1 MSKILIIPSDN
12 NLNNESDGYIIGL
25 KILSVNMPV
34 YFELDELVEFIK
46 KIKDNNQEV
55 FISLNKN
62 MHNGDLK
69 YLEEVMQT
77 LNGLNIDGVLY
88 YDIGVVNIWKR
99 LKLDY
104 ELVWAQ
110 EHLTTNYLTCNYW
123 YDKGVK
129 YAYLASEI
137 TTDEI
142 LEIKENTEMKLMIPI
157 FGYLPMFV
165 SKRHAV
171 KNYLDYFNLKDNSD
185 INYITKESKVY
196 PIVDDENGTT
206 VYSSSILNGIGETL
220 KLINIDY
227 LVLNSFNIGDNFK
240 KVVKMFK
247 NVGENNIDDYT
258 NKLDQLFNS
267 DRGFLYSR
275 TIYKV
280 KNNE

>member
-12 NLNNESDGYIIGL
+12 NLNNDCDGYIIGV
-25 KILSVNMPV
+25 KNLSVNMPV
-34 YFELDELVEFIK
+34 YFELDELLEFIK
-46 KIKDNNQEV
+46 KIKNNNQEV

-62 MHNGDLK
+62 MHNGDLES
-69 YLEEVMQT
+69 LEVLLQA
-77 LNGLNIDGVLY
+77 LNELNIDGVLY

-123 YDKGVK
+123 YDRGVK

-137 TTDEI
+137 TSDEI
-142 LEIKENTEMKLMIPI
+142 LEIKENTSMKLMVPI
-157 FGYLPMFV
+157 FGHLPMFV

-171 KNYLDYFNLKDNSD
+171 KNYLDYFNLKDNSS
-185 INYITKESKVY
+185 INYITKEAKVY
-196 PIVDDENGTT
+196 PIVDDANGTT
-206 VYSSSILNGIGETL
+206 VYSSSILNGIGERL

-227 LVLNSFNIGDNFK
+227 LVLNSFNIGDDFK
-240 KVVKMFK
+240 KTVKMFK
-247 NVGENNIDDYT
+247 NVDENNIDDYT
-258 NKLDQLFNS
+258 NELDQLFNS

>member
-12 NLNNESDGYIIGL
+12 NLNSDCDGYIIGV
-25 KILSVNMPV
+25 KNLSVNMPL
-34 YFELDELVEFIK
+34 YFELDELIEFIK
-46 KIKDNNQEV
+46 KIKDNKQEV

-69 YLEEVMQT
+69 YLEEVMQK
-77 LNGLNIDGVLY
+77 LNGLNINGVLY
-88 YDIGVVNIWKR
+88 YDIAVVSIWKR
-99 LKLDY
+99 LMLDY

-142 LEIKENTEMKLMIPI
+142 LEIKENTDMKLMVPI

-171 KNYLDYFNLKDNSD
+171 KNYLEYFDLKDNSK

-196 PIVDDENGTT
+196 PIVDDANGTT

-220 KLINIDY
+220 KLINID
-227 LVLNSFNIGDNFK
+227 
-240 KVVKMFK
+240 
-247 NVGENNIDDYT
+247 
-258 NKLDQLFNS
+258 
-267 DRGFLYSR
+267 
-275 TIYKV
+275 
-280 KNNE
+280 

>member
-12 NLNNESDGYIIGL
+12 NLNNESDGYIIGV
-25 KILSVNMPV
+25 KNLSVNMPV
-34 YFELDELVEFIK
+34 YFELDELLEFIK

-99 LKLDY
+99 LKLHY

-123 YDKGVK
+123 HDKGVK

-142 LEIKENTEMKLMIPI
+142 MEIKENTDMKLMVPI

-165 SKRHAV
+165 SKRHVV
-171 KNYLDYFNLKDNSD
+171 KNYLEYFNLKDNSD

-227 LVLNSFNIGDNFK
+227 LVLNSFNIGDKFK
-240 KVVKMFK
+240 EVVKMFK
-247 NVGENNIDDYT
+247 NVDENNIDDYT
-258 NKLDQLFNS
+258 NELDQLFNS

>member
-25 KILSVNMPV
+25 KSLSVNMPV

-171 KNYLDYFNLKDNSD
+171 KNYLDYFNLKDNSN

-247 NVGENNIDDYT
+247 NVDEKNIDEYT

>member
-25 KILSVNMPV
+25 KSLSVNMPV

-247 NVGENNIDDYT
+247 NVDEKNIDEYT

>member
-12 NLNNESDGYIIGL
+12 NLNNDCDGYILGV
-25 KILSVNMPV
+25 KNLSVNMPI
-34 YFELDELVEFIK
+34 YFDINELVEFIK

-55 FISLNKN
+55 FIALNKN
-62 MHNGDLK
+62 MHNGDLE
-69 YLEEVMQT
+69 YLEGFLQT

-88 YDIGVVNIWKR
+88 YDIGVVNVWKR

-123 YDKGVK
+123 YDRGVK

-142 LEIKENTEMKLMIPI
+142 MEIKENTDMKLMVPI

-171 KNYLDYFNLKDNSD
+171 KNYLEYFNLKDNSD

-227 LVLNSFNIGDNFK
+227 LVLNSFNIGDKFK
-240 KVVKMFK
+240 EVVKMFK
-247 NVGENNIDDYT
+247 NVDENNIDDYT
-258 NKLDQLFNS
+258 NELDQLFNS

>member
-25 KILSVNMPV
+25 KNLSVNMPV

-171 KNYLDYFNLKDNSD
+171 KNYLDYFNLKDNSN

-258 NKLDQLFNS
+258 NELDQLFNS

>member
-12 NLNNESDGYIIGL
+12 NLNSDCDGYIIGV
-25 KILSVNMPV
+25 KNLSVNMPL
-34 YFELDELVEFIK
+34 YFELDELIEFIK
-46 KIKDNNQEV
+46 KIKDNKQEV

-69 YLEEVMQT
+69 YLEEVMQK
-77 LNGLNIDGVLY
+77 LNGLNINGVLY
-88 YDIGVVNIWKR
+88 YDIAVVSIWKR
-99 LKLDY
+99 LMLDY

-142 LEIKENTEMKLMIPI
+142 LEIKENTDMKLMVPI

-171 KNYLDYFNLKDNSD
+171 KNYLEYFDLKDNSK

-196 PIVDDENGTT
+196 PIVDDANGTT

-227 LVLNSFNIGDNFK
+227 LILNSFYIADDFE

-247 NVGENNIDDYT
+247 NVDENNIEDYT
-258 NKLDQLFNS
+258 NELDQLFNS

>member
-25 KILSVNMPV
+25 KSLSVNMPV

-171 KNYLDYFNLKDNSD
+171 KNYLEYFNLKDNSD

-227 LVLNSFNIGDNFK
+227 LVLNSFNIGDKFK
-240 KVVKMFK
+240 EVVKMFK
-247 NVGENNIDDYT
+247 NVDENNIDDYT
-258 NKLDQLFNS
+258 NELDQLFNS